1 MLPDNEVS
9 IHAPLRGA
17 TDGFFAL
24 IHALSV
30 SIHAPLRGAT
40 CLNERC
46 NPAPQFQSTH
56 PCGVRLCPGH
66 IPHPQKAVSI
76 HAPLRGAT
84 KSLLAE
90 LEDLWFQS
98 THPCGVRREDFQP
111 IEQARERFNPRTP
124 AGCDTCSEVMRMELE
139 RFNPR
144 TPAGCDYA
152 SFMSSLY
159 AACFN
164 PRTPAGCDSQRPSLR
179 RW

>member
-1 MLPDNEVS
+1 MKFQSTHPCGVRLRFLPLIYEIDEVS

-84 KSLLAE
+84 NGS
-90 LEDLWFQS
+90 S
-98 THPCGVRREDFQP
+98 GSNSP
-111 IEQARERFNPRTP
+111 PR
-124 AGCDTCSEVMRMELE
+124 
-139 RFNPR
+139 
-144 TPAGCDYA
+144 
-152 SFMSSLY
+152 
-159 AACFN
+159 CFN
-164 PRTPAGCDSQRPSLR
+164 PRTPAGCDPVAAALGIEIEVSIHAPLR
-179 RW
+179 GATWLRIRAQVLHEVSIHAPLRGATAPVWR